1 MYKNKKNS
9 DFYFIHDDSDA
20 LLLTKYCEWNNC
32 EKKGEYKAPSSR
44 SELRVFKYFCLE
56 HVKQYNKGWDYF
68 KGRTTDQI
76 YKEVSKDATWH
87 RPTWKR
93 IKNSKFSDLYNFFD
107 LENKIL
113 ETNKITNLSKEDT
126 KKVLE
131 FLKILNME
139 MPDKLSDLKKQYK
152 LMVKK
157 FHPDI
162 NKNSCEENIVK
173 LNNAY
178 ANLLTLLNF

>member
-56 HVKQYNKGWDYF
+56 QVKQYNKGWDYF

-93 IKNSKFSDLYNFFD
+93 IKNSKFSDLYNFFY

-113 ETNKITNLSKEDT
+113 
-126 KKVLE
+126 
-131 FLKILNME
+131 
-139 MPDKLSDLKKQYK
+139 
-152 LMVKK
+152 
-157 FHPDI
+157 
-162 NKNSCEENIVK
+162 
-173 LNNAY
+173 
-178 ANLLTLLNF
+178 